1 MAKYFNETPGYYN
14 MENNFHV
21 SLLAQFDDTCI
32 RGFDLEGCDQE
43 FLEFAQGQ
51 EDCRTKWLAA
61 EKELQ
66 VMQSRINDAKKET
79 SKLELLNHHVTM
91 LLKDEHH
98 QFDMVRECVSSET
111 NLNDAIIERLNSLDA
126 GRYSHPVNK
135 NAANTRRSDK
145 LETITEVNSAE
156 LTPSE
161 RSSLSSSESSDETLE
176 LSGTVRSFRDLH
188 RLNKQCSEWMP
199 GGVKTVG
206 EQTFKGLKEV
216 STTTDVGVF
225 DQCLVA
231 TTTVSFSMQ
240 TGSTVASSVIESY
253 PGGSSTSS
261 SDATHNITVIR
272 RHDLKRQVVVSQAE
286 TCYPCGQ
293 RIKFGKAALK
303 CNNCGMICHVD
314 CQSVMPRSC
323 EPKQDQIS
331 TEKNIEAALSKK

>member
-1 MAKYFNETPGYYN
+1 
-14 MENNFHV
+14 
-21 SLLAQFDDTCI
+21 
-32 RGFDLEGCDQE
+32 
-43 FLEFAQGQ
+43 
-51 EDCRTKWLAA
+51 
-61 EKELQ
+61 
-66 VMQSRINDAKKET
+66 
-79 SKLELLNHHVTM
+79 
-91 LLKDEHH
+91 
-98 QFDMVRECVSSET
+98 MVRECVSSET

-199 GGVKTVG
+199 GRVKTVG
-206 EQTFKGLKEV
+206 EQTFKGLKDV
-216 STTTDVGVF
+216 SVSITFIYLSCSKLSPAYSFQTTTDVGVF

-293 RIKFGKAALK
+293 RYIFILFQFLFRE
-303 CNNCGMICHVD
+303 C
-314 CQSVMPRSC
+314 
-323 EPKQDQIS
+323 
-331 TEKNIEAALSKK
+331 